1 MVPTLHCRVALVP
14 PTPFPKTYNSA
25 GVQGG
30 GERSG
35 QVAGGRRAGGKM
47 GHRAHQ
53 AGGGNYPK
61 EALGLD
67 KLRLQLDSMNTCCL
81 VLQFWFEHN

>member
-1 MVPTLHCRVALVP
+1 MVPTLQCRVALVP

-53 AGGGNYPK
+53 AGRR
-61 EALGLD
+61 
-67 KLRLQLDSMNTCCL
+67 KLSKRGFRFGQTQAATRFNEFMLLCIAVL
-81 VLQFWFEHN
+81 V